1 MLHATGHARMVKT
14 RTEKSCPN
22 FQFRVARARAR
33 LHLTGDAR
41 PRFFARG
48 ARATRLTGDARLE
61 FLRARGPVGY
71 QPTSDAREAMTVGC
85 KPTRIHLTRSVA

>member
-33 LHLTGDAR
+33 LQTSLDGR
-41 PRFFARG
+41 
-48 ARATRLTGDARLE
+48 RASTVLCSRSEG
-61 FLRARGPVGY
+61 
-71 QPTSDAREAMTVGC
+71 DAREAMTVGC